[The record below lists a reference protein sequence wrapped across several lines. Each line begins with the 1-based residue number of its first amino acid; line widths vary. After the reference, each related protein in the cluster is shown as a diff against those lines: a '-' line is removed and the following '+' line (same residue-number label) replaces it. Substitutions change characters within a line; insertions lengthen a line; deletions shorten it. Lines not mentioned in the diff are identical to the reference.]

1 MHFYT
6 AVLVLEVLDNS
17 RLVFVLFYFSKE
29 LPLPRFLLLFV
40 SKTTGQQGFGAQP
53 LPSVTSRI
61 VTSEQRT
68 SISSSVVALCETKI
82 NTLKHGHHHIVK
94 QFSLS
99 PPTATASANI

>member
-1 MHFYT
+1 
-6 AVLVLEVLDNS
+6 
-17 RLVFVLFYFSKE
+17 
-29 LPLPRFLLLFV
+29 V

-68 SISSSVVALCETKI
+68 SISSSVVALSEAKI

-99 PPTATASANI
+99 PSTATASANIKDQRIRIYIPFPRDNLPTIFKHFVFY